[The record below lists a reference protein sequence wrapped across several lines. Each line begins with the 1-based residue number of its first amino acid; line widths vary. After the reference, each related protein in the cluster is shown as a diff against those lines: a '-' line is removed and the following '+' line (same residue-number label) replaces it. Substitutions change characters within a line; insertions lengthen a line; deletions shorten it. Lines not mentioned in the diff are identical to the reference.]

1 MLLPAITVCDPGE
14 ADTLKSGAGCGLMV
28 KLTEAECMMVPLVPE
43 MVSPKVPVVLPVTIV
58 RVALPDPLID
68 AGLKLAV
75 ASAGNP
81 LTARATLPLKPLIAP
96 TFTV

>member
-1 MLLPAITVCDPGE
+1 MPAVTVCDPGE

-68 AGLKLAV
+68 NYLLYTLLGTCMNLMVVFPLLELARWRL
-75 ASAGNP
+75 SP
-81 LTARATLPLKPLIAP
+81 RDS
-96 TFTV
+96 